1 MDRKAVISNSLL
13 GLSTYGNT
21 INGHIKSI
29 EKCKVP
35 LAPVGLGSRS
45 SRTPAEPHGPL
56 FSLGHRKK
64 HHHHSTGHPVSQ
76 HHHYNVSL
84 ENRSQC
90 EMHLDCYKGAISKTS
105 FYFSFG

>member
-45 SRTPAEPHGPL
+45 SHTPAEPHGPL

-64 HHHHSTGHPVSQ
+64 RHHHSTGHPVSQ
-76 HHHYNVSL
+76 HYNVSL

>member
-13 GLSTYGNT
+13 GLRLYGNT
-21 INGHIKSI
+21 INGHIQSI
-29 EKCKVP
+29 EKREVP

-64 HHHHSTGHPVSQ
+64 HHHSTGHPVSQ
-76 HHHYNVSL
+76 HYNVSL

-90 EMHLDCYKGAISKTS
+90 EMHLD
-105 FYFSFG
+105 

>member
-76 HHHYNVSL
+76 HYNVSL

-90 EMHLDCYKGAISKTS
+90 EMHLDCYKRSNQ
-105 FYFSFG
+105 